1 MVEGVND
8 EFDYSEVW
16 EDQDK
21 KETKKIV
28 DEFSKGY
35 PRQGLKGKYLKAKTG
50 KVSNKRLRIVMGNIL
65 RKIRKVRVRCFKF
78 YEVIN

>member
-16 EDQDK
+16 EDHDK

-28 DEFSKGY
+28 DEFSRGY

-50 KVSNKRLRIVMGNIL
+50 RVSNKRIKNSYG
-65 RKIRKVRVRCFKF
+65 KYFK
-78 YEVIN
+78 ENQKSES